1 MHFLVKMPF
10 SFKYAQKKEFGKL
23 IFRTLFV
30 LAFIMYYFCAKSA
43 DRYSHQ
49 VPVLRCA
56 P

>member
-1 MHFLVKMPF
+1 MHFF
-10 SFKYAQKKEFGKL
+10 SKNAFFFLNTRKKEFGKL

-49 VPVLRCA
+49 VPVT
-56 P
+56 